1 MKNNLIE
8 VSNLEKYFEISGGI
22 FSRNKQVVKAVD
34 GISFN
39 IPYGSSLG
47 LVGQSGCGKT
57 TTARALSLLD
67 PKTGGDVSFYN
78 DETKSMQSIDELEGD
93 ELKKFRRNIQMI
105 FQDPYESLNPRWNI
119 KDIILEP
126 LNIHNIG
133 NLSDREE
140 AVYEILKTVGL
151 TPPENYMPRFPHEL
165 SGGQRQR
172 VSIAR
177 TLIMKPKFVVCDE
190 PTSMLDVSIRIS
202 IMDLM
207 LNLAKDLEV
216 SYLYITHDLA
226 VARYMC
232 DRIAVMFNGKIVEI
246 SETEELLSLE
256 LVQLFDS
263 KFKYH
268 LDRYKYSS
276 RYGVDPKDH
285 QQECRAIL
293 NNLEAKI
300 NPSPWIFGKAV
311 SLLDISILP
320 FIRQCKIANPD
331 WFFAQNFVKVIDLL
345 NYFENGDLFAQA
357 MQKYELWDPL
367 KNNGNIFP

>member
-1 MKNNLIE
+1 MSKNVIE
-8 VSNLEKYFEISGGI
+8 VNNLEKYFEISTGFFG
-22 FSRNKQVVKAVD
+22 RNKGIVKAVD
-34 GISFN
+34 DISFN
-39 IPYGSSLG
+39 IPLGESLG

-57 TTARALSLLD
+57 TTARSLCLLD
-67 PKTGGDVSFYN
+67 PKTKGEVKFYN
-78 DETKSMQSIDELEGD
+78 TDTKKMDSIDDLNEE

-105 FQDPYESLNPRWNI
+105 FQDPYESLNPRWTI

-140 AVYEILKTVGL
+140 AVQEILTTVGL
-151 TPPENYMPRFPHEL
+151 TPPENYMPRYPHEL

-207 LNLAKDLEV
+207 LTLAKDLEV

-232 DRIAVMFNGKIVEI
+232 NRIAVMFNGKIVEI
-246 SETEELLSLE
+246 AETEELLKNPVHPYTKRLI
-256 LVQLFDS
+256 
-263 KFKYH
+263 
-268 LDRYKYSS
+268 SS
-276 RYGVDPKDH
+276 IPIPDPKYKR
-285 QQECRAIL
+285 QEY
-293 NNLEAKI
+293 
-300 NPSPWIFGKAV
+300 V
-311 SLLDISILP
+311 LD
-320 FIRQCKIANPD
+320 
-331 WFFAQNFVKVIDLL
+331 
-345 NYFENGDLFAQA
+345 FE
-357 MQKYELWDPL
+357 ELDEII
-367 KNNGNIFP
+367 KNNPYKAMVDIGKEHFVATHDVKGILY

>member
-1 MKNNLIE
+1 MENTLIE
-8 VSNLEKYFEISGGI
+8 VKNLEKYFEVSSGL
-22 FSRNKQVVKAVD
+22 FSRNKAIVKAVD

-39 IPYGSSLG
+39 IPFGSSLG

-67 PKTGGDVSFYN
+67 PKTGGDINFY
-78 DETKSMQSIDELEGD
+78 DTETSSMQSIDELEGE

-133 NLSDREE
+133 DLKDREE
-140 AVYEILKTVGL
+140 AVYEILQTVGL
-151 TPPENYMPRFPHEL
+151 TPPENYMPRYPHEL

-246 SETEELLSLE
+246 AETE
-256 LVQLFDS
+256 
-263 KFKYH
+263 
-268 LDRYKYSS
+268 
-276 RYGVDPKDH
+276 
-285 QQECRAIL
+285 
-293 NNLEAKI
+293 
-300 NPSPWIFGKAV
+300 
-311 SLLDISILP
+311 
-320 FIRQCKIANPD
+320 
-331 WFFAQNFVKVIDLL
+331 DLL
-345 NYFENGDLFAQA
+345 NNPIHPYTKRLISSIPIPDPSHKRET
-357 MQKYELWDPL
+357 YEVNFQELDSLIADNPESGEMIEVNPNHL
-367 KNNGNIFP
+367 VATHDVKGIL

>member
-1 MKNNLIE
+1 MNKNLIE
-8 VSNLEKYFEISGGI
+8 VKNLQKYFEISSGL
-22 FSRNKQVVKAVD
+22 FSRNKSIVKAVD
-34 GISFN
+34 GISFD
-39 IPYGSSLG
+39 IPHGSSLG

-78 DETKSMQSIDELEGD
+78 EESSSMESIDELDGE

-232 DRIAVMFNGKIVEI
+232 DQIAVMFNGKIVEI
-246 SETEELLSLE
+246 AKTE
-256 LVQLFDS
+256 
-263 KFKYH
+263 
-268 LDRYKYSS
+268 
-276 RYGVDPKDH
+276 
-285 QQECRAIL
+285 
-293 NNLEAKI
+293 
-300 NPSPWIFGKAV
+300 
-311 SLLDISILP
+311 
-320 FIRQCKIANPD
+320 
-331 WFFAQNFVKVIDLL
+331 DLL
-345 NYFENGDLFAQA
+345 NNPIHPYTKRLISSIPIPDPSYNREQYEVNFEELDSIIANNSESKA
-357 MQKYELWDPL
+357 MIEVSEDHFVATHDVKGLL
-367 KNNGNIFP
+367 

>member
-1 MKNNLIE
+1 MNKNLLEVKNLQ
-8 VSNLEKYFEISGGI
+8 KYFEVSAGV
-22 FSRNKQVVKAVD
+22 FSRKKSIVKAVD
-34 GISFN
+34 GISFD

-67 PKTGGDVSFYN
+67 PKTDGEVRFYN
-78 DETKSMQSIDELEGD
+78 EDTLSMESIDDLEGD
-93 ELKKFRRNIQMI
+93 ELKDFRRNIQMI

-133 NLSDREE
+133 NLQDREE

-246 SETEELLSLE
+246 AETEELLNNPIHPYTKRLISSIPIPDPTYNREKYVLDFDE
-256 LVQLFDS
+256 LDNIIS
-263 KFKYH
+263 
-268 LDRYKYSS
+268 
-276 RYGVDPKDH
+276 
-285 QQECRAIL
+285 
-293 NNLEAKI
+293 NNT
-300 NPSPWIFGKAV
+300 
-311 SLLDISILP
+311 
-320 FIRQCKIANPD
+320 
-331 WFFAQNFVKVIDLL
+331 
-345 NYFENGDLFAQA
+345 
-357 MQKYELWDPL
+357 
-367 KNNGNIFP
+367 NGNSMVEVRDNHFVATHDVKGLL

>member
-8 VSNLEKYFEISGGI
+8 VRDLEKYFEVSGGL
-22 FSRNKQVVKAVD
+22 FSRNKSIVKAVD
-34 GISFN
+34 GISFD
-39 IPYGSSLG
+39 IPFGSSLG

-67 PKTGGDVSFYN
+67 PKTSGTVNFYN
-78 DETKSMQSIDELEGD
+78 EETSSMQSIDELEDD

-133 NLSDREE
+133 NLKDREE

-151 TPPENYMPRFPHEL
+151 TPPENYMPRYPHEL

-232 DRIAVMFNGKIVEI
+232 NRIAVMFNGKIVEI
-246 SETEELLSLE
+246 AKTEDLLSNPIHPYTKRLI
-256 LVQLFDS
+256 
-263 KFKYH
+263 
-268 LDRYKYSS
+268 SS
-276 RYGVDPKDH
+276 IPVPDPKYTREKYEINFD
-285 QQECRAIL
+285 ELDEIIS
-293 NNLEAKI
+293 NNTE
-300 NPSPWIFGKAV
+300 N
-311 SLLDISILP
+311 LP
-320 FIRQCKIANPD
+320 MVDVGNEH
-331 WFFAQNFVKVIDLL
+331 FVATHDVKDLL
-345 NYFENGDLFAQA
+345 
-357 MQKYELWDPL
+357 
-367 KNNGNIFP
+367 I

>member
-1 MKNNLIE
+1 MNKNLIE
-8 VSNLEKYFEISGGI
+8 VKNLQKYFEVSSGV
-22 FSRNKQVVKAVD
+22 FSRNKSIVKAVD

-39 IPYGSSLG
+39 IPHGSSLG

-67 PKTGGDVSFYN
+67 PKTGGEVSFYN
-78 DETKSMQSIDELEGD
+78 EDTSSMESIDELDGE
-93 ELKKFRRNIQMI
+93 ELKNFRRNIQMI

-246 SETEELLSLE
+246 AETEELLNNPIHPYTKRLISSIPIPDPTYTREEYKVDFNELE
-256 LVQLFDS
+256 GIISGNKEGKDMIEVS
-263 KFKYH
+263 KNHFIATNDVK
-268 LDRYKYSS
+268 
-276 RYGVDPKDH
+276 G
-285 QQECRAIL
+285 
-293 NNLEAKI
+293 
-300 NPSPWIFGKAV
+300 
-311 SLLDISILP
+311 LL
-320 FIRQCKIANPD
+320 
-331 WFFAQNFVKVIDLL
+331 
-345 NYFENGDLFAQA
+345 
-357 MQKYELWDPL
+357 
-367 KNNGNIFP
+367 

>member
-1 MKNNLIE
+1 MNNNLIE

-39 IPYGSSLG
+39 IPYGASLG

-140 AVYEILKTVGL
+140 AVFEILKTVGL

-246 SETEELLSLE
+246 AETEELLSNPIHPYTKRLI
-256 LVQLFDS
+256 
-263 KFKYH
+263 
-268 LDRYKYSS
+268 SS
-276 RYGVDPKDH
+276 IPIPDPSYN
-285 QQECRAIL
+285 RT
-293 NNLEAKI
+293 
-300 NPSPWIFGKAV
+300 
-311 SLLDISILP
+311 
-320 FIRQCKIANPD
+320 
-331 WFFAQNFVKVIDLL
+331 
-345 NYFENGDLFAQA
+345 
-357 MQKYELWDPL
+357 KYEIDFTELDQIIST
-367 KNNGNIFP
+367 NSGNADMVEVKDNHYVATHDVKGLL

>member
-1 MKNNLIE
+1 MKKNVIE
-8 VSNLEKYFEISGGI
+8 VKNLEKYYEVSGGF
-22 FSRNKQVVKAVD
+22 FSRKKDIVKAVD
-34 GISFN
+34 DISFE
-39 IPYGSSLG
+39 IPFGESLG

-57 TTARALSLLD
+57 TTARALCLLD
-67 PKTGGDVSFYN
+67 PKTGGDVKFYN
-78 DETKSMQSIDELEGD
+78 NETEDMENIDNLEDE

-105 FQDPYESLNPRWNI
+105 FQDPYESLNPRWTI

-133 NLSDREE
+133 DLQDREE
-140 AVYEILKTVGL
+140 AVVEILKTVGL
-151 TPPENYMPRFPHEL
+151 TPASNYLPRYPHEL

-232 DRIAVMFNGKIVEI
+232 NRIAVMFNGKIVEI
-246 SETEELLSLE
+246 AETEELLNNPIHPYTKRLISSIPVPDPSYDRKVYDVNYDE
-256 LVQLFDS
+256 LDS
-263 KFKYH
+263 IIAKH
-268 LDRYKYSS
+268 GTDNPM
-276 RYGVDPKDH
+276 VDMGNDH
-285 QQECRAIL
+285 Y
-293 NNLEAKI
+293 
-300 NPSPWIFGKAV
+300 
-311 SLLDISILP
+311 
-320 FIRQCKIANPD
+320 IATHD
-331 WFFAQNFVKVIDLL
+331 VKGLI
-345 NYFENGDLFAQA
+345 
-357 MQKYELWDPL
+357 
-367 KNNGNIFP
+367 

>member
-8 VSNLEKYFEISGGI
+8 VKNLQKYFETSAGL
-22 FSRNKQVVKAVD
+22 FSRKKSIIKAVD
-34 GISFN
+34 GISFE
-39 IPYGSSLG
+39 IPFGESLG

-57 TTARALSLLD
+57 TTARALCLLD
-67 PKTGGDVSFYN
+67 EKTSGEVKFYN
-78 DETKSMQSIDELEGD
+78 SDTKNMESIDNLNEE
-93 ELKKFRRNIQMI
+93 ELKSFRRNIQMI
-105 FQDPYESLNPRWNI
+105 FQDPYESLNPRWSI

-133 NLSDREE
+133 SLSERED
-140 AVYEILKTVGL
+140 AVVEILKTVGL
-151 TPPENYMPRFPHEL
+151 THPENYLPRYPHEL

-232 DRIAVMFNGKIVEI
+232 NRIAVMFNGKIVEI
-246 SETEELLSLE
+246 AETEELLKNPIHPYTKRLISSIPVPDPTYERVVYDIDYTE
-256 LVQLFDS
+256 LDNIIS
-263 KFKYH
+263 T
-268 LDRYKYSS
+268 DTENI
-276 RYGVDPKDH
+276 GMVDIGNEHFVATHDVKG
-285 QQECRAIL
+285 IL
-293 NNLEAKI
+293 
-300 NPSPWIFGKAV
+300 
-311 SLLDISILP
+311 
-320 FIRQCKIANPD
+320 
-331 WFFAQNFVKVIDLL
+331 
-345 NYFENGDLFAQA
+345 
-357 MQKYELWDPL
+357 
-367 KNNGNIFP
+367 